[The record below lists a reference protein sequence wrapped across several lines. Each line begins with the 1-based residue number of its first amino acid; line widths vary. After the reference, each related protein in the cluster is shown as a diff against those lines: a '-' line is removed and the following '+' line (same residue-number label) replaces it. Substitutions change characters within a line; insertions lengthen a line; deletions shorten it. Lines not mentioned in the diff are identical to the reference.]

1 MSAVRCASN
10 RGPARQTI
18 NELVIQLKREGK
30 WLRLVRLSFG
40 GNLPEGG
47 TPMNKRKLGQLEVS
61 AVGLGCMGMSGAYGS
76 VDQAEAIATIRRALE
91 LGVMLLDTADFY
103 GTRAG
108 ENESLIGHALHGQ
121 SLRPALSV
129 KFGPTRTRESGW
141 GPIQSRP
148 EQVRP
153 AAEASLK
160 RLGVDVIDL
169 YTLARVNPDIP
180 IEDTVGAMGQLVQAG
195 LIRFI
200 GLSEVAPAT
209 IRKAHTVHP
218 LTAVQTEYSLW
229 SREPEDQILPTCRE
243 LGIGFVAYSP
253 LSRGFLSGDIT
264 TLDDLPASDARRGY
278 PRFQGENFQKNLAVV
293 EQVRQIAAEKGV
305 TPSQLAIAWVL
316 AQGEEIVPI
325 PGTKRVNYLE
335 ENIAAAD
342 IQLSRHDLERIERVA
357 PKGSAAGERYPAA
370 QLGLLNQ

>member
-1 MSAVRCASN
+1 
-10 RGPARQTI
+10 
-18 NELVIQLKREGK
+18 
-30 WLRLVRLSFG
+30 
-40 GNLPEGG
+40 
-47 TPMNKRKLGQLEVS
+47 MNKRKLGQLEVS

-76 VDQAEAIATIRRALE
+76 ADQADAIATIRRALE
-91 LGVMLLDTADFY
+91 LGVTLLDTADFY
-103 GTRAG
+103 GTRTG
-108 ENESLIGHALHGQ
+108 DNESLIGRALQGQ

-129 KFGPTRTRESGW
+129 KFGPTRTPEGGW
-141 GPIQSRP
+141 GPIQSHP

-160 RLGVDVIDL
+160 RLGIDVIDL

-180 IEDTVGAMGQLVQAG
+180 IEETVGAIGQLVQAG
-195 LIRFI
+195 LVRFI

-229 SREPEDQILPTCRE
+229 SREPEDAILPTCRE

-253 LSRGFLSGDIT
+253 LSRGFLSGEIK
-264 TLDDLPASDARRGY
+264 TLSDLPASDARRGY

-293 EQVRQIAAEKGV
+293 EQVRQIALEKGV
-305 TPSQLAIAWVL
+305 SPSQLAIAWVL

-325 PGTKRVNYLE
+325 PGTKRITYLE
-335 ENIAAAD
+335 ENIAAAA
-342 IQLSRHDLERIERVA
+342 IQLSKDDLERIERVA
-357 PKGSAAGERYPAA
+357 PKGIAAGERYPAA
-370 QLGLLNQ
+370 QMGLLSQ